1 MQRIVTP
8 LEYPGSHDQIVIRVR
23 PTTNGFHIDENGE
36 SAFYAGMNGGDIESE
51 SVARWIEDLQV
62 PVKFSEEIISAF
74 APNERLVAPYVFRV
88 AEAAQQ
94 LHAIATSRVDRQTSD
109 FKERVGQMI
118 QEIALQN
125 NFKLESEVELPIAG
139 GLKADHVLFGNCPL
153 IIIAAT
159 SPARLLE
166 AEVIY
171 MQYRAEQ
178 KTDHVLAVAEN
189 QNIVGKKQF
198 ERAQYYT
205 DKSVIYNPSAFRQ
218 MIVTEAKQYAH

>member
-1 MQRIVTP
+1 MQRVVTP
-8 LEYPGSHDQIVIRVR
+8 LEYPGNHDQIVIRIR
-23 PTTNGFHIDENGE
+23 PATNGFHIDENGE

-51 SVARWIEDLQV
+51 SVARWVEDLQV
-62 PVKFSEEIISAF
+62 PVKFSDEIISAF

-94 LHAIATSRVDRQTSD
+94 LHAIATSRVDRQASD

-118 QEIALQN
+118 QEIASQTDL
-125 NFKLESEVELPIAG
+125 KLESEVELPIAG
-139 GLKADHVLFGNCPL
+139 GLKADHVLGGSCPL

-159 SPARLLE
+159 SPTRLLE

-171 MQYRAEQ
+171 MQYRSEQ
-178 KTDHVLAVAEN
+178 KRGYVLAVVEN
-189 QNIVGKKQF
+189 QSIVGKKQF

-205 DKSVIYNPSAFRQ
+205 NKSVIYNPLAFRQ
-218 MIVTEAKQYAH
+218 MVVTEATQYAH